1 MPHSRRQFISSLA
14 ATAARGV
21 AAGAAAVSMTNLAI
35 PRAMAQSDD
44 SGPNPICVFTKPFSS
59 LSFDQLAESIAKLGF
74 DGIEAPIRKG
84 GHVENDRIQQDL
96 PALVDALAKQNLKI
110 TVMTSDVNDPTS
122 PTTETILRTASTLG
136 IKRYRMKYFKYDPD
150 QPVAAQIANWHD
162 QCVDLAAMNHDFG
175 ITGLYQNHAGSNN
188 MGAAIWDIAQVLD
201 GIAPTDLGVAYDI
214 RHAAVEGGNSWPLT
228 FRMIRDHI
236 DTVYV
241 KDFVWEGRKSK
252 HAPLGKGLVD
262 PKFFD
267 MLAETAF
274 DGPISL
280 HEEYIDHRDPK
291 LVPEHLAAIEADFKV
306 LKQWRS

>member
-1 MPHSRRQFISSLA
+1 MTNSRRQFIHRLA
-14 ATAARGV
+14 STAAAYG
-21 AAGAAAVSMTNLAI
+21 LASSV
-35 PRAMAQSDD
+35 PRNAMAQSDD
-44 SGPNPICVFTKPFSS
+44 TQPNPICVFTKPFNS

-74 DGIEAPIRKG
+74 DGIEAPVRKG
-84 GHVENDRIQQDL
+84 GHIESNRIQQDL

-110 TVMTSDVNDPTS
+110 TVMTSDVNDPSS
-122 PTTETILRTASTLG
+122 PDTETILRTASTLG

-150 QPVAAQIANWHD
+150 QSVANQIANWHD

-175 ITGLYQNHAGSNN
+175 ITGVYQNHSGTNY
-188 MGAAIWDIAQVLD
+188 MGAPIWDIAQVLD

-252 HAPLGKGLVD
+252 HAPLGQGLVD
-262 PKFFD
+262 PKFFK
-267 MLAETAF
+267 MLADSGFE
-274 DGPISL
+274 GPISL
-280 HEEYIDHRDPK
+280 HEEYIDHRDPE
-291 LVPEHLAAIEADFKV
+291 LVPKHLAAIEADFKM
-306 LKQWRS
+306 LQKWRR